1 MLVGGRQSWAPA
13 LEPVDLWHVGP
24 KTCALSAKLVWAG
37 SRKGQTKRALV
48 ECDFE
53 KLLPQN
59 SPQTTKRLTNP
70 QMRWHR
76 ILDAEKDSHAMKL
89 DA

>member
-1 MLVGGRQSWAPA
+1 
-13 LEPVDLWHVGP
+13 
-24 KTCALSAKLVWAG
+24 
-37 SRKGQTKRALV
+37 V

-59 SPQTTKRLTNP
+59 SPQTTKRFTNP